1 MDNIDIECPICLDI
15 YGDSLSHEKSP
26 KCLTCGDTICKICLQ
41 EIINSSKEDF
51 FICPLCKERI
61 TKEEN
66 INKYIP
72 NKLVISFVNSCFNV
86 PKNENVFQNGENI
99 IRYNVILLG
108 DAAVGKTSI
117 FMRLANNSFKENTL
131 SSVHIDITTYLLKYK
146 NQKYNLII
154 HDTSGQESFKALT
167 RNYMRGKDG
176 VLFIYDISDQ
186 KSFDSIESW
195 YDLYKDENEEVVGL
209 LIGNKCDKER
219 KVDQQKVEEFSKKHE
234 LDYIET
240 SAKLNKRIRRII
252 ISLLDKIR
260 KSKEKQKSED
270 KTGDE
275 SRRTCSYTSLNSADA
290 LSSVKTKKPKKKC
303 C

>member
-15 YGDSLSHEKSP
+15 YGDSLSHDQSP

-108 DAAVGKTSI
+108 NSAVGKTSI
-117 FMRLANNSFKENTL
+117 FMRLANNSFKECVL
-131 SSVHIDITTYLLKYK
+131 SSVGIDITTYLLKYK

-154 HDTSGQESFKALT
+154 HDTAGHEKYKALT
-167 RNYMRGKDG
+167 KNYMRGKDG

>member
-1 MDNIDIECPICLDI
+1 
-15 YGDSLSHEKSP
+15 
-26 KCLTCGDTICKICLQ
+26 
-41 EIINSSKEDF
+41 
-51 FICPLCKERI
+51 
-61 TKEEN
+61 
-66 INKYIP
+66 
-72 NKLVISFVNSCFNV
+72 
-86 PKNENVFQNGENI
+86 
-99 IRYNVILLG
+99 
-108 DAAVGKTSI
+108 
-117 FMRLANNSFKENTL
+117 MRLANNSFKENTL

-275 SRRTCSYTSLNSADA
+275 SRTTCSYTSLNSADA

>member
-1 MDNIDIECPICLDI
+1 
-15 YGDSLSHEKSP
+15 
-26 KCLTCGDTICKICLQ
+26 
-41 EIINSSKEDF
+41 
-51 FICPLCKERI
+51 
-61 TKEEN
+61 
-66 INKYIP
+66 
-72 NKLVISFVNSCFNV
+72 
-86 PKNENVFQNGENI
+86 
-99 IRYNVILLG
+99 
-108 DAAVGKTSI
+108 
-117 FMRLANNSFKENTL
+117 
-131 SSVHIDITTYLLKYK
+131 
-146 NQKYNLII
+146 
-154 HDTSGQESFKALT
+154 
-167 RNYMRGKDG
+167 MRGKDG
-176 VLFIYDISDQ
+176 VLFIYDISNQ
-186 KSFDSIESW
+186 ESFDGIESW

-275 SRRTCSYTSLNSADA
+275 SRRTCSYTSLDSADA
-290 LSSVKTKKPKKKC
+290 LSSAKTKKPKKKC

>member
-1 MDNIDIECPICLDI
+1 MEESLECPICLDL
-15 YGDSLSHEKSP
+15 YGDSLSAERSP
-26 KCLTCGDTICKICLQ
+26 RCLTCGDTLCKQCLQ
-41 EIINSSKEDF
+41 EITNYSQEEF
-51 FICPLCKERI
+51 FMCPLCKGEI
-61 TKEEN
+61 KKEQN

-72 NKLVISFVNSCFNV
+72 NKAIINSVNSIFNN
-86 PKNENVFQNGENI
+86 PENEEVFINGEKVN
-99 IRYNVILLG
+99 RFNVILLG
-108 DAAVGKTSI
+108 NSAVGKTSI
-117 FMRLANNSFKENTL
+117 FMRLANNSFKECVL
-131 SSVHIDITTYLLKYK
+131 SSVGIDITTYLLKYK

-154 HDTSGQESFKALT
+154 HDTAGQEKYKALT
-167 RNYMRGKDG
+167 KNIMRGKDG
-176 VLFIYDISDQ
+176 VLFIYDISNQ
-186 KSFDSIESW
+186 ESFDGIESW
-195 YDLYKDENEEVVGL
+195 YDLYKEENEEVVGL

-275 SRRTCSYTSLNSADA
+275 SRRTCSYTSLDSADA
-290 LSSVKTKKPKKKC
+290 LSSAKTKKPKKKC